1 MLFGILYHFFEAPGA
16 FRIRANTASTDCGII
31 LRNMKVCFETF
42 GCRLNRAEA
51 LEQEAE
57 FAARGWIRT
66 EGHADADIIVVRGCS
81 VTQRAQ
87 HDCEHLIEHIRRKYP
102 LKRLVVTGCLMD
114 KTKAFTLRKREDGSP
129 APVPTRTAR
138 AYLKV
143 QDGCSGKCTFCI
155 VPKFRGAPVSVD
167 FGEVLDKAKRFVD
180 AGYREIVVTG
190 CNLSLYESGGKR
202 LPELVAALSDIAPAS
217 PGETKACRIRL
228 GSVEP
233 SAAAADVLDVMA
245 ERENVCRFLHIPIQS
260 GSNRILALMGR
271 PYAVRDIDTLVHN
284 ARQRVPGIAI
294 GCDFITGFPGESD
307 IDFIATKGILSRAR
321 FERVHVFPYSE
332 RPGTPAS
339 AMPGAVPLDVRRARA
354 HELMR
359 QADKIRSTAAREFE
373 GNTVEIVVEDEKRGA
388 GWTSEYFWCSSQNLR
403 APRKSLA
410 KVKVRTVDGHMLS
423 GEPA

>member
-1 MLFGILYHFFEAPGA
+1 
-16 FRIRANTASTDCGII
+16 
-31 LRNMKVCFETF
+31 MKVCFETF

-57 FAARGWIRT
+57 FAARGWIMT

-87 HDCEHLIEHIRRKYP
+87 RDCERLVEHIRRKYP
-102 LKRLVVTGCLMD
+102 FKRLVVTGCLGD
-114 KTKAFTLRKREDGSP
+114 RTNAFTLKKRGDDEP
-129 APVPTRTAR
+129 VPVPTRTSR

-143 QDGCSGKCTFCI
+143 QDGCSGRCTFCI
-155 VPKFRGAPVSVD
+155 VPKFRGMPVSVD
-167 FGEVLDKAKRFVD
+167 FGEAVSKAKRFVD
-180 AGYREIVVTG
+180 AGYHEIVVTG

-202 LPELVAALSDIAPAS
+202 LPELVAALSDIVPES
-217 PGETKACRIRL
+217 LGEGKSCRVRL

-233 SAAAADVLDVMA
+233 SAVVSDVLDVMA
-245 ERENVCRFLHIPIQS
+245 ERENVCRFLHIPVQS
-260 GSNRILALMGR
+260 GSSRILSLMGR
-271 PYAVRDIDTLVHN
+271 PYSARDIDTMVHN
-284 ARQRVPGIAI
+284 ARQRVTGIAI

-307 IDFIATKGILSRAR
+307 MDFLATQGLLTRAR

-339 AMPGAVPLDVRRARA
+339 VMPESVPLDIRHDRAR
-354 HELMR
+354 ELMR
-359 QADKIRSTAAREFE
+359 QADKIRSVSAREFE
-373 GNTVEIVVEDEKRGA
+373 GKTVEIVVEDEKDGA
-388 GWTSEYFWCSSQNLR
+388 GWTSEYFWCSSQNLH

-410 KVKVRTVDGHMLS
+410 KVKVRTVDGHMLH